1 MDKNLDAD
9 TKKVGKFLKG
19 LTEVEFRYLQ
29 LTMQVVHGIK
39 ILFNK
44 YNLTKER
51 FIELFGINEK
61 DYNNYIS
68 GNYVYRI
75 SDMAKLDTVHETLAT
90 EQENN

>member
-29 LTMQVVHGIK
+29 LTMPIVHGIK

-44 YNLTKER
+44 YNITKER
-51 FIELFGINEK
+51 FIELFGIKEK
-61 DYNNYIS
+61 DYKNYIS
-68 GNYVYRI
+68 GNYIYTIR
-75 SDMAKLDTVHETLAT
+75 DMAKLDNVHQTLAT
-90 EQENN
+90 ENENN

>member
-51 FIELFGINEK
+51 FIELFDIKEK
-61 DYNNYIS
+61 DYNNYIT
-68 GNYVYRI
+68 GNYTYNI
-75 SDMAKLDTVHETLAT
+75 SDMAKLDTVHEILGM